1 MLESSPVVRG
11 GSGTLKDGLTLFEMH
26 PNAQN
31 AALSLLLPQACNTE
45 ATCAAH
51 GPPYRMAHSIQHWL
65 PRFTSYLKWE
75 VKGRQI
81 PLFPRTRVIWDVDPL
96 QLI

>member
-11 GSGTLKDGLTLFEMH
+11 GSGTLKDGLALFEMH

-81 PLFPRTRVIWDVDPL
+81 SLFPRTHVIWNVDPL